1 MGDKS
6 DSRSRKWM
14 ITINNP
20 LDKGFTHDKIKEVLT
35 SIRSLDY
42 LAMCDE
48 IGNEKHTLHTH
59 IIIHR
64 GGALRFSTLQKMFPP
79 GSQLDNLRG
88 TMQQARDYIRKE
100 GKYKGSSKEETNLK
114 NTFEESGMVPDERQG
129 QRSDLIAL
137 YDMIKDGKSNYEILE
152 DNPNYMLQLEKV
164 ERCREILRYEE
175 FKNKV
180 RDIQVEYW
188 YGDPGTGKTSGVY
201 ALYGGY
207 DKVYRI
213 TDSRN
218 PWDGYK
224 GQDVIL
230 FDDFRACDF
239 DINVLLK
246 WLDIY
251 PLELPCRYNNKQAC
265 FTRIYFTSNIPFD
278 QLYKTVQSDDT
289 GTWNAFCRRFN
300 TIKQFCNDEVFSY
313 HGYDDFIKNR
323 WLPFDDSVDWF
334 RNNYGVKV

>member
-1 MGDKS
+1 MGEVK
-6 DSRSRKWM
+6 DSQSRKWM

-20 LDKGFTHDKIKEVLT
+20 LDKGFSHDKIKEVLST
-35 SIRSLDY
+35 IRNLDY
-42 LAMCDE
+42 WALCDE

-100 GKYKGSSKEETNLK
+100 GKYKGSNKEETNLK
-114 NTFEESGMVPDERQG
+114 NTFEESGIVPDEKQG

-137 YDMIKDGKSNYEILE
+137 YDMIKDGKTNYEILE
-152 DNPNYMLQLEKV
+152 DNPNYMMQLEKV

-175 FKNKV
+175 FKNTV
-180 RDIQVEYW
+180 REMHVEYW
-188 YGDPGTGKTSGVY
+188 YGDPGSGKTSGVY
-201 ALYGGY
+201 ALYGGF
-207 DKVYRI
+207 DKVYRV
-213 TDSRN
+213 TDCRN

-230 FDDFRACDF
+230 FDDFREYDF
-239 DINVLLK
+239 DISLLLK

-265 FTRIYFTSNIPFD
+265 YTKVYFTSNVSFD
-278 QLYKTVQSDDT
+278 KLFKDVQDKDSKT
-289 GTWNAFCRRFN
+289 WEAFCRRFSV
-300 TIKQFCNDEVFSY
+300 IKEFYKGSVFEY
-313 HGYDDFIKNR
+313 KGYTDYAVNR
-323 WLPFDDSVDWF
+323 WIHSDDSISDDLPFPS
-334 RNNYGVKV
+334 K

>member
-1 MGDKS
+1 MESKKDTAC
-6 DSRSRKWM
+6 RKWM

-20 LDKGFTHDKIKEVLT
+20 LDKGFTHEKIKELLS

-42 LAMCDE
+42 WAMCDE

-59 IIIHR
+59 IVIHR
-64 GGALRFSTLQKMFPP
+64 GGALRFSTLKKLFPP
-79 GSQLDNLRG
+79 ADLEMLRG
-88 TMQQARDYIRKE
+88 TLQQARDYIRKE
-100 GKYKGSSKEETNLK
+100 GKYKGSNKEETNLK
-114 NTFEESGMVPDERQG
+114 NTFEESGIVPDEHQG

-152 DNPNYMLQLEKV
+152 DNPNYMMQLEKV
-164 ERCREILRYEE
+164 ERCREILRYEQ
-175 FKNKV
+175 FKNIV
-180 RDIQVEYW
+180 REMHVEYW
-188 YGDPGTGKTSGVY
+188 FGDPGSGKTSGVY
-201 ALYGGY
+201 KLFGGY

-230 FDDFRACDF
+230 FDDFREYDF
-239 DINVLLK
+239 DISVLLK

-265 FTRIYFTSNIPFD
+265 FTNVYFTSNIPFD
-278 QLYKTVQSDDT
+278 KLYDDLQKKDIKT
-289 GTWNAFCRRFN
+289 WEAFCRRFN
-300 TIKQFCNDEVFSY
+300 VIKEFHGSSVDEY
-313 HGYDDFIKNR
+313 KGYIDYSVNR
-323 WLPFDDSVDWF
+323 WIPADQSVMDTF
-334 RNNYGVKV
+334 GG